1 MCIARCS
8 LRQASVNDISQ
19 AYPDL
24 TPEEQQ
30 VLLNIRKRK
39 EELLNEIYQLKEELS
54 DVNTEIEAMDTEELA
69 AELEKHE
76 AICAERWKTVFNQL
90 EGIEE
95 RSGKRFDGVESS
107 ITRIETILISVAGTI
122 IVAGA
127 SMIITMLS
135 MH

>member
-1 MCIARCS
+1 MYKS
-8 LRQASVNDISQ
+8 TQVNLWGI
-19 AYPDL
+19 
-24 TPEEQQ
+24 
-30 VLLNIRKRK
+30 
-39 EELLNEIYQLKEELS
+39 ELE
-54 DVNTEIEAMDTEELA
+54 TEELA

-90 EGIEE
+90 QGIEE

-127 SMIITMLS
+127 GMIITMFT